1 MQKFSYHKKYHYAL
15 KYFVMAFPLLLFLF
29 SFFVKTNFVDLQT
42 QSYIGD
48 LNYSLSQFFINLKD
62 LPLNSWYFQLLD
74 LFGIYTQTHSDLV
87 VTTILAIY
95 PLYIL
100 WVYIMDVI
108 LDIFA
113 MVPKLAHKL
122 LYKLGGGID
131 D

>member
-15 KYFVMAFPLLLFLF
+15 KYFILAFPLICYCLLFICKDYTNLAD
-29 SFFVKTNFVDLQT
+29 FVLMPIDFL
-42 QSYIGD
+42 G
-48 LNYSLSQFFINLKD
+48 SLASADI
-62 LPLNSWYFQLLD
+62 NSWYFNLLD
-74 LFGIYTQTHSDLV
+74 IIGLLSPLDEVRYD
-87 VTTILAIY
+87 ILICY

-100 WVYIMDVI
+100 WVYIFDVI

-131 D
+131 E

>member
-1 MQKFSYHKKYHYAL
+1 MHKFSYHKKYHYAL
-15 KYFVMAFPLLLFLF
+15 KYFVMAFPLLIFILGLVSRNEMAYDFITFCSESLTDF
-29 SFFVKTNFVDLQT
+29 AN
-42 QSYIGD
+42 ID
-48 LNYSLSQFFINLKD
+48 LNL
-62 LPLNSWYFQLLD
+62 WYQNLLD
-74 LFGIYTQTHSDLV
+74 LLGLSGLYGNEYINIMLD
-87 VTTILAIY
+87 Y

-100 WVYIMDVI
+100 WVYIMDLI